1 MINIQNITLKF
12 KFQKYKD
19 YTHIWKENNSSFN
32 NIRIILIF
40 WVGGGGGVVNHMN
53 N

>member
-19 YTHIWKENNSSFN
+19 YTYIWKGNNSSFK

-40 WVGGGGGVVNHMN
+40 GRKKPHE
-53 N
+53 